1 MSTTS
6 SNEYGYLC
14 YVPAEIDSRDEGEYV
29 RNLIDARGDR
39 RRFKIYHTNVG
50 EWKAALCVDPGRI
63 WVRPT
68 GAYYKSTSRLEPQR
82 YVPFTSLERL
92 TEREL
97 RR

>member
-1 MSTTS
+1 MNTAIFATCLLKLIRGTKETT
-6 SNEYGYLC
+6 C
-14 YVPAEIDSRDEGEYV
+14 
-29 RNLIDARGDR
+29 ARGDR

-63 WVRPT
+63 WVRPS